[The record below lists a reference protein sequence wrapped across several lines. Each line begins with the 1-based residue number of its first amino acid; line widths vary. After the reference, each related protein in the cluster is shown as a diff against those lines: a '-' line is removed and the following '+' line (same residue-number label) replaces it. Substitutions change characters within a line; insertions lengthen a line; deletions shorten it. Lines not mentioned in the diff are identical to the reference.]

1 MSTKE
6 KGYVGSING
15 ICYGE
20 LRQGLKV
27 KYFMAV

>member
-6 KGYVGSING
+6 IGYVRSING

-20 LRQGLKV
+20 LSQSLEV

>member
-20 LRQGLKV
+20 LSPGLKV